1 MKLYFGLKKKSTA
14 KAKPKKKKIQKNPP
28 LESNATFGQ

>member
-1 MKLYFGLKKKSTA
+1 MKLYFGLKKKKKSTA
-14 KAKPKKKKIQKNPP
+14 RAKPKKKKNPP